1 MKDDQVLFDRNCE
14 RYLGEWKEFLGFPSI
29 STGMEHAADCLACA
43 KWLVGQFQGM
53 GLSSRLLETA
63 YASKPVVYAE
73 HAGKPGRP
81 TILFYGHYDVQPVD
95 PLNLW
100 TSPPFEPTLRDGR
113 MYARGAQDNKGQV
126 FAFIKALEALKSAGS
141 LDCTVK
147 ILIEGEEESGSKGI
161 TESLERWK
169 DLIRADILMV
179 SDTSMAETGAP
190 AIMMGLRGIISISL
204 LLHGP
209 DHDLHSGI
217 HGGVAP
223 NPAQGMARLL
233 ASLHRPDG
241 SIAVPGYYDAVTP
254 PTEEEKRLANAGFP
268 DAASYREGTGV
279 DPVAG
284 EHRFTPAERV
294 GFRPSLDV
302 NGIHSGFGGKGFKT
316 VLPAVAEAKV
326 SARLAAGQDPVWCRD
341 AIVRHLRENVPPG
354 LRLEVEGANIG
365 GPGFRLNLHSEVT
378 KKARAVLDGLTPHK
392 TVFLWEGASVPIV
405 SGLARVS
412 GAEPLLVGF
421 GLEKDRIHAPN
432 ESYSVEQLRL
442 GYLYAS
448 RFLDAAGSE
457 RGPA

>member
-1 MKDDQVLFDRNCE
+1 MDCQKLFATNQDR
-14 RYLGEWKEFLGFPSI
+14 YIDEWKEFLRFPSI
-29 STGMEHAADCLACA
+29 STGTEHAADCQACA
-43 KWLVGQFQGM
+43 DWLVGQFRRM
-53 GLSSRLLETA
+53 GLNSRLLETA
-63 YASKPVVYAE
+63 YASKPVAYAE
-73 HAGKPGRP
+73 HAGKPGAP

-100 TSPPFEPTLRDGR
+100 TTPPFEPTLRDGR
-113 MYARGAQDNKGQV
+113 VYARGAQDNKGQV
-126 FAFIKALEALKSAGS
+126 FAFLKALETLQSAGT
-141 LDCTVK
+141 LDCTLK

-161 TESLERWK
+161 TESLEKWK

-233 ASLHRPDG
+233 ASLHRTDG
-241 SIAVPGYYDAVTP
+241 SIAVPGYYDCVTP
-254 PTEEEKRLANAGFP
+254 PSDEERRLANAGFA

-294 GFRPSLDV
+294 GFRPSIDV
-302 NGIHSGFGGKGFKT
+302 NGIHTGFGGKGFKT
-316 VLPAVAEAKV
+316 VLPAVAEAKI

-341 AIVRHLRENVPPG
+341 AILRHLQENVPPG
-354 LRLEVEGANIG
+354 LRLEVEGAGIG
-365 GPGFRLNLHSEVT
+365 GPGFRLNLHSEVV
-378 KKARAVLDGLTPHK
+378 KKARAVLDELTAHK
-392 TVFLWEGASVPIV
+392 TMFLWEGASVPIV

-432 ESYSVEQLRL
+432 ESYSIEQLRL
-442 GYLYAS
+442 GYLYAC
-448 RFLDAAGSE
+448 RFLTRCGRCE
-457 RGPA
+457 